1 MKTDQPATPKI
12 TKKIKNQ
19 GKVNATAYFDL
30 MFGDVRGQLEKISI
44 KTK

>member
-1 MKTDQPATPKI
+1 MTNQPATPKI
-12 TKKIKNQ
+12 TKKIKKQ

-30 MFGDVRGQLEKISI
+30 MFGDVMGELEKIST